1 MADDLALDAATVEV
15 PQEVTAANGGGF
27 SPLLLARKEIMAA
40 EDATGKA
47 TDAAATAKDAT
58 ATPPGGA
65 EARQLSLA
73 VNRELDQDEE
83 QEEDEDGSLSPIRL
97 VFLDVKSRI
106 TYFFPHPLGPSYLV
120 TPTLRCASDVC
131 NICLSLHLLVPY
143 LSICFFCNDLFP
155 SQFRIHLQ
163 LILYRPFAIV
173 FFPKNFN
180 ILRPLLRQHWP
191 AIGCKKNG

>member
-1 MADDLALDAATVEV
+1 
-15 PQEVTAANGGGF
+15 
-27 SPLLLARKEIMAA
+27 MAA

-58 ATPPGGA
+58 ATTPPGGA
-65 EARQLSLA
+65 ETRQLSLA

-143 LSICFFCNDLFP
+143 
-155 SQFRIHLQ
+155 
-163 LILYRPFAIV
+163 
-173 FFPKNFN
+173 
-180 ILRPLLRQHWP
+180 
-191 AIGCKKNG
+191 